1 MSGSSRGVIYP
12 DPTPS
17 PLMAALA
24 KLGRAVPSA
33 VAGGSPRP
41 AVLIQSGFS
50 PSAHALQGRE
60 ALKLALWQFSPPIP
74 FSSLGSPVSRLYSR
88 YSPRAAGPGGSDNFT
103 PGALNYSSPA
113 NRLARLLFF
122 PAVVAGLSAPLCPA
136 GEHSGTGVI
145 VVRLKTQR
153 RHGVLPA
160 ALLGLPGD
168 PLRGLAISC
177 EGLIPCR
184 GLHWH

>member
-1 MSGSSRGVIYP
+1 M
-12 DPTPS
+12 
-17 PLMAALA
+17 
-24 KLGRAVPSA
+24 
-33 VAGGSPRP
+33 
-41 AVLIQSGFS
+41 LIQSGFS

-122 PAVVAGLSAPLCPA
+122 FFFPGSCSSLARTALSHRRAFRHWGYC
-136 GEHSGTGVI
+136 GVI
-145 VVRLKTQR
+145 EDTKAGWGTPR
-153 RHGVLPA
+153 RA
-160 ALLGLPGD
+160 AGAARGSAAGACDL
-168 PLRGLAISC
+168 LRGADTVQGPARTLVLLYC
-177 EGLIPCR
+177 CQG
-184 GLHWH
+184 